1 MPPNFYRRLQL
12 ITLAISLF
20 SMSSPFAQDVDYPK
34 GPVKLI
40 VPIGAGGGTDILGRK
55 VAQKLAE
62 ILKQSTFVENKAGAG
77 SLIGTDFVAKASP
90 DGYTLLVGGLFKQ
103 DASKVSLSLVKREL

>member
-1 MPPNFYRRLQL
+1 MPPNFYRGLQL

-55 VAQKLAE
+55 VQGFKNMNQNYYSFP
-62 ILKQSTFVENKAGAG
+62 IRTFNSQHIIQITSENRIITKK
-77 SLIGTDFVAKASP
+77 II
-90 DGYTLLVGGLFKQ
+90 
-103 DASKVSLSLVKREL
+103 VSQ